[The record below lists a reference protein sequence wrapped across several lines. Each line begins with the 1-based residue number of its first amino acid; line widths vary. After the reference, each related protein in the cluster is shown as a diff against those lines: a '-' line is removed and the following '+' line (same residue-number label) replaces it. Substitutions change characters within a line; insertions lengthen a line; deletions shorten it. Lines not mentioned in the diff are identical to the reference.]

1 MDSGYYAACAG
12 LRARS
17 QALEMMSNN
26 LANAQ
31 TTGYRAGS
39 TTFQSLL
46 AARTPDSLPALNR
59 AVNDFGVLGN
69 SVVDLAPGSLEH
81 TGGQLDLAL
90 EGQGFFVIQAGATGT
105 VAAGSGGSKQGKFQ
119 PAGARPVGDG
129 QPSAEEAAVLYTR
142 NGGFRVSAQGQLVTA
157 EGSAVLGDQGPLRLP
172 SGDVVVAT
180 DGTVSVNGFN
190 AGKLRVVE
198 FASGTALK
206 AEGHSYY
213 SAPRGSAVAGKASA
227 VRQGLLE
234 NSNVNTVT
242 AAVDL
247 IAIQREAEML
257 QRALSIF
264 NTEFQRIAAQDLPRV

>member
-1 MDSGYYAACAG
+1 MDSGYYAAAAG

-46 AARTPDSLPALNR
+46 AARTPDSLPPLNR

-69 SVVDLAPGSLEH
+69 SLVDLSPGSLEH
-81 TGGQLDLAL
+81 TGGPLDLAV
-90 EGQGFFVIQAGATGT
+90 EGKGFFVVQTGT
-105 VAAGSGGSKQGKFQ
+105 
-119 PAGARPVGDG
+119 DG
-129 QPSAEEAAVLYTR
+129 TGTANVLYTR

-157 EGSAVLGDQGPLRLP
+157 EGNPVLGDQGPMRLP
-172 SGDVVVAT
+172 SGNVVIAP

-190 AGKLRVVE
+190 AGKIRVAE
-198 FASGTALK
+198 FSLGTQLK
-206 AEGHSYY
+206 AEGNSYY
-213 SAPRGSAVAGKASA
+213 SAPAGSAQAGRTSV

-234 NSNVNTVT
+234 SSNVNTVT

-247 IAIQREAEML
+247 VAVQREAEML
-257 QRALSIF
+257 QRALSVF